1 MKYGKIFILILGDL
15 GQNNG
20 TWWSDVVSIFLILL
34 FDSIILFDRWTL
46 DYDDYTGLFC
56 NRGEFPF
63 TRRVHETMF
72 DSVLTT
78 STLTITNDS
87 QIITTTIASIRS
99 SKSSISPT
107 FNRTNKTN
115 FVLVV
120 APSHR
125 TKIVSDSRMVNHS
138 GDHFSK
144 NLFYLLFFL
153 TVFDMIK

>member
-1 MKYGKIFILILGDL
+1 LGE
-15 GQNNG
+15 NNG
-20 TWWSDVVSIFLILL
+20 TWWSNVVSSCFFLKYILNL
-34 FDSIILFDRWTL
+34 FYFLFNRWTL

-72 DSVLTT
+72 DSILTT
-78 STLTITNDS
+78 STITLTNES
-87 QIITTTIASIRS
+87 QLITTTLSIRPL
-99 SKSSISPT
+99 KSSISPT
-107 FNRTNKTN
+107 INRTNKTN

-138 GDHFSK
+138 GDHLSTKFF
-144 NLFYLLFFL
+144 LLLFFL
-153 TVFDMIK
+153 SVFHLIK